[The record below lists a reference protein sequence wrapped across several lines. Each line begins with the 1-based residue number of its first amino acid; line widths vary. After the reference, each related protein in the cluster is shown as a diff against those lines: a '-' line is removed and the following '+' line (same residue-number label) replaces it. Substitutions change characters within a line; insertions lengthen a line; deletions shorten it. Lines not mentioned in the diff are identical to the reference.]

1 MDAIEMW
8 ELWEAEN
15 WSRLDT
21 IARSTRQGRLYCCC
35 FGFVFFATLLLFV
48 VVSFQGFVPFTNGDA
63 PEPRGAYDRVPSS
76 MVSSRISMLL
86 AASFPFD
93 HVWGHWYGRPR
104 QQLPTRGR

>member
-35 FGFVFFATLLLFV
+35 FGFVFFCDSAAVRSGL
-48 VVSFQGFVPFTNGDA
+48 VSGVRPFHQ
-63 PEPRGAYDRVPSS
+63 R
-76 MVSSRISMLL
+76 
-86 AASFPFD
+86 
-93 HVWGHWYGRPR
+93 
-104 QQLPTRGR
+104 